1 MATAK
6 KAPAPAARKNTE
18 VLDMQLVDTSAPAQ
32 QHPAPALQS
41 SREVAD
47 TNAPPPNS
55 PMAGA
60 LAFLQAGGKPE
71 QLEQMMT
78 IHERWQAGEAR
89 KMFAD
94 AMAAFKQNPPIILKD
109 KAVYYETKEGDRV
122 TGAVGYKHATLGA
135 VVEAIVFGLAQ
146 HGITHRWETEQ
157 RDGRVHVTCILTH
170 KAGHSESTKLDGAPD
185 SSGKK
190 NPIQQVAST
199 VTYLQRYTLLAA
211 TGLATKDMPA
221 PDDDGKG
228 AGPGE
233 ADPTEGIDADL
244 LQRARDAS
252 LLGWDALAKFIKRC
266 TEEERLQLD
275 PVSASLKGAALLADK
290 ESTTRK
296 ENS

>member
-1 MATAK
+1 MATTK
-6 KAPAPAARKNTE
+6 KTAPVRTQEKTLSLDTIELVPTSHSVPAVQGSREVAPAPAAPE
-18 VLDMQLVDTSAPAQ
+18 
-32 QHPAPALQS
+32 
-41 SREVAD
+41 
-47 TNAPPPNS
+47 NS

-71 QLEQMMT
+71 QLEQMMAL
-78 IHERWQAGEAR
+78 HERWQAGEAR
-89 KMFAD
+89 KLFTE
-94 AMAAFKQNPPIILKD
+94 AMAEFKKNPPVILKD
-109 KAVYYETKEGDRV
+109 KAVYYDTKEGEKV
-122 TGAVGYKHATLGA
+122 TGGVSYKHATLGA

-146 HGITHRWETEQ
+146 HGIAHRWETEQ

-190 NPIQQVAST
+190 NPLQQVAST
-199 VTYLQRYTLLAA
+199 ITYLQRYTLLAA

-228 AGPGE
+228 AGKGM
-233 ADPTEGIDADL
+233 ADPTEGIDPDL
-244 LQRARDAS
+244 LQSARDAS
-252 LLGWDALAKFIKRC
+252 LAGWDALRAFTKRC
-266 TEEERLQLD
+266 TLDQRAQLE

-296 ENS
+296 ETP